1 MPYETSAI
9 ETDLRR
15 FASREAPPP
24 VEELIQS
31 LSETREVMRGLPQA
45 VRPCAENGP
54 GALVILPGNTPT
66 LIIPDLHGR
75 RDFLLEALDTPLVQ
89 GRSFFELLQSGK
101 GSVVCVGDAFHGEA
115 PVRERWEQAYKEYT
129 AGFKR
134 HKAMDAEMTDNLGL
148 LEMVLL
154 LTRSYSERFFFLKG
168 NHENIRNELG
178 GGNYPFRK
186 FVYEGEMVL
195 RWTEQFLGSRA
206 LDELYTYE
214 KSLPLVAEGDG
225 FLVTHAEPIKAMG
238 RTEVINA
245 YGNDDLVYGLT
256 WTGNGDAEEGSVAA
270 ILEDFFPGREN
281 TLCFGGHRPVN
292 GLYDLRNRERY
303 VQINHPVAHIVAV
316 IRRGEGFSPDEDIF
330 RIDTQNR
337 ARGIR

>member
-1 MPYETSAI
+1 MI
-9 ETDLRR
+9 EALG
-15 FASREAPPP
+15 
-24 VEELIQS
+24 
-31 LSETREVMRGLPQA
+31 ETRKLMCRIAEE
-45 VRPCAENGP
+45 VRPAAENGL
-54 GALVILPGNTPT
+54 GALVILPKNTPT

-75 RDFLLEALDTPLVQ
+75 RDFLLEALQIPLVQ
-89 GRSFFELLQSGK
+89 GRSFLELLQSGK
-101 GSVVCVGDAFHGEA
+101 GTVVCVGDAFHGEA
-115 PVRERWEQAYKEYT
+115 PVRDRWERAYKEY
-129 AGFKR
+129 ASDFKR

-154 LTRSYSERFFFLKG
+154 LTRSYPERFFFLKG

-195 RWTEQFLGSRA
+195 HWTEHFLGSRA
-206 LDELYTYE
+206 LDEIYQYE

-225 FLVTHAEPIKAMG
+225 FLVTHAEPIRPMG
-238 RTEVINA
+238 RDEVINA
-245 YGNDDLVYGLT
+245 YSSEELVYGLT

-270 ILEDFFPGREN
+270 LLEDFFPGRVD
-281 TLCFGGHRPVN
+281 TLCFGGHRPVK
-292 GLYDLRNRERY
+292 GLYDLRNNARY

-330 RIDTQNR
+330 RIDTQPR
-337 ARGIR
+337 ARGLR